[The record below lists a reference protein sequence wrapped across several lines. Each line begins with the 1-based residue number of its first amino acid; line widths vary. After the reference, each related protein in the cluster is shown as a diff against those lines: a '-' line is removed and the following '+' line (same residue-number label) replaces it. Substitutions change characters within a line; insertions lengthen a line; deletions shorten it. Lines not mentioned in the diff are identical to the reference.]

1 MKFAKS
7 QLKSLWN
14 NVDEVLNVYL
24 LLTLNKVSTLIWRFF
39 SPTYYVLDMFQNNV
53 WNLFKINK
61 KDKRII
67 NSEQIS
73 HILLMLPLLTLI
85 K

>member
-14 NVDEVLNVYL
+14 NVDEVVNVYL

-53 WNLFKINK
+53 
-61 KDKRII
+61 
-67 NSEQIS
+67 
-73 HILLMLPLLTLI
+73 
-85 K
+85 